1 MPPSS
6 LLMYPTAA
14 SAPAVASGKA
24 GTPPSWLTYPIT
36 IGANES
42 FALPAWPPVYLR
54 AQSFDTVAAGV
65 GAAVAAW
72 AGAFAVAV
80 VLDPLEQAVATTAT
94 TASAEAITRDERRC
108 MRNPLID
115 TAVAD

>member
-42 FALPAWPPVYLR
+42 VALLAWPPVYLR
-54 AQSFDTVAAGV
+54 AQSLDTVAAGV
-65 GAAVAAW
+65 GAAAATW
-72 AGAFAVAV
+72 AGAFAVAAV
-80 VLDPLEQAVATTAT
+80 VVDSLEQAPTTTRATA
-94 TASAEAITRDERRC
+94 ASAEADTRDERRC
-108 MRNPLID
+108 MRTPYGYRGC
-115 TAVAD
+115 